1 MPIALIVIFGIHY
14 KNVITMR
21 KTIWLIIF
29 LSFQYSFSQNHIV
42 LRTERNQD
50 NSVDVFY
57 SKDVPGSYCIYLNF
71 KSYENTLTPE
81 RKFVV
86 DNFEG
91 KLFTLRPINKE
102 QNIQYSYNYTYKR
115 GIPNPKLDSTFVY
128 LLPFKNNCS
137 VKVWYLTNLGS
148 KYLHQEEPKNWK
160 AFQFICNK
168 TDTICSARKGIVVS
182 VVDDYST
189 DTTQLVSYSSSRNMI
204 LIEHKDGTY
213 ARYEGFDRK
222 KIYVKPGDLVLPNQP
237 LGGLSQYDKSG
248 TYQLRF
254 SVDYLIEPKVDNS
267 SDNPDKKRKIDYN
280 YINPYFQT
288 TDGLLRLAQSKKYTT
303 QITEDVIIK
312 ELSARELKKR
322 HKSKYGVEVEA
333 LTR

>member
-267 SDNPDKKRKIDYN
+267 SDNSDKKRKIDYN

-322 HKSKYGVEVEA
+322 HKK
-333 LTR
+333 

>member
-213 ARYEGFDRK
+213 ARYEGFDRE

-267 SDNPDKKRKIDYN
+267 SDNSDKKRKIDYN

>member
-1 MPIALIVIFGIHY
+1 
-14 KNVITMR
+14 MR

-267 SDNPDKKRKIDYN
+267 SDNSDKKRKIDYN

>member
-1 MPIALIVIFGIHY
+1 MPIALIVIFVIHY

-267 SDNPDKKRKIDYN
+267 SDNSDKKRKIDYN